1 MRSTSKQV
9 IDLYERHARDW
20 DADRRRARFV
30 EKDWLNRFISFL
42 PPGGSVLDLGCGGS
56 EPMAGYLIGCKFSVT
71 GIDSSPTMISLCR
84 SRHPGQTW
92 LVHDIRT
99 LDLGR
104 GFDGVIAWD
113 SFFHLNPDDQRR
125 MFPIFCAHASA
136 GAPLLF
142 SSGPQHGESIGSY
155 GNEPLYH
162 ASLDSTEYRTLLREN
177 GFDVLNHT
185 VEDAAC
191 AGHTVWLARRNE
203 PKS

>member
-113 SFFHLNPDDQRR
+113 SFFHLKPADQRK
-125 MFPIFCAHASA
+125 MFAVFHEHAAPSA
-136 GAPLLF
+136 LLMF
-142 SSGPQHGESIGSY
+142 NAGPRHGEALGTY
-155 GNEPLYH
+155 RGDPLYH
-162 ASLDSTEYRTLLREN
+162 ASLDPAEYATLLDGI
-177 GFDVLNHT
+177 GFDIVAHV
-185 VEDAAC
+185 VEDPQ
-191 AGHTVWLARRNE
+191 AGGRTVWLARSRA
-203 PKS
+203 